1 MLLVLWL
8 AFLPSPTD
16 ASIKCLFCLDHR
28 YLNYVQHNTHAE
40 NNRRMGYP
48 TNIIKSQCKDMIF
61 TYRDCEHSCLKVH
74 LANETEN
81 DGIVTV
87 GYIYACSSRII
98 ERPPNNLDLPEN
110 LDKFNGTLEYTDQL
124 DDHMFFEITFYREVT
139 KDIYPVYQTAAKNDA
154 NFSLKLMTGLFLIA
168 IAGAIFF
175 GVMKLKK
182 TIHKTESINLLQDSD
197 DMYVQS
203 ENICIFCYE
212 DDLVNNIKTLKLDV
226 DLQIPPD
233 FVDVKCRNE
242 DHIRILCQDACMI
255 VQLFK
260 WPHTAISQGVM
271 FTCSTDVMRNFYVA
285 TNQTQNY
292 SELQDQAI
300 KIKDTNYYFKIALL
314 DSLPNRTIYDD
325 DTGTTT
331 CIPEQELT
339 TSKPKPEYERSVV
352 VDTFRDLTFLLIFV
366 TTFLFLLVNIRS
378 IIHYIKKMR
387 NRSSVRL
394 MLEQRRAFTGNSKPE
409 QQPKIERQ
417 IIQIQP
423 V

>member
-1 MLLVLWL
+1 
-8 AFLPSPTD
+8 
-16 ASIKCLFCLDHR
+16 
-28 YLNYVQHNTHAE
+28 
-40 NNRRMGYP
+40 
-48 TNIIKSQCKDMIF
+48 
-61 TYRDCEHSCLKVH
+61 
-74 LANETEN
+74 
-81 DGIVTV
+81 
-87 GYIYACSSRII
+87 
-98 ERPPNNLDLPEN
+98 
-110 LDKFNGTLEYTDQL
+110 
-124 DDHMFFEITFYREVT
+124 
-139 KDIYPVYQTAAKNDA
+139 
-154 NFSLKLMTGLFLIA
+154 MTW
-168 IAGAIFF
+168 
-175 GVMKLKK
+175 
-182 TIHKTESINLLQDSD
+182 
-197 DMYVQS
+197 YVQS

-242 DHIRILCQDACMI
+242 DHIRILCQDACM
-255 VQLFK
+255 VVSLFE
-260 WPHTAISQGVM
+260 WPQTAMSRGVM

-325 DTGTTT
+325 DTDTTT

-339 TSKPKPEYERSVV
+339 TSKPKPEFERSVV
-352 VDTFRDLTFLLIFV
+352 VDTFRDLTFLLVFV